1 METRR
6 ITNSATRNAS
16 QSARAYAGIIELT
29 PEEMHCVAGGIST
42 TKADVKAVKAK

>member
-16 QSARAYAGIIELT
+16 QNARAYAGITELT
-29 PEEMHCVAGGIST
+29 PAEMNCVAGGVRA